1 LYRFSLRI
9 NTINVPRNKRIVMLL
24 ASQRFRDCEY
34 LVPRAFFEQAGIE
47 IHTASTSLISKGR
60 FGFLVQN
67 QLLIEDIH
75 AAEFDGIY
83 FVGGAG
89 SSEYLDNEKAKAVF
103 QAFLDLNKP
112 IAAICAAPRNFLH
125 WGLLKNK
132 KSTGFD
138 SDGVFTQMANEAEA
152 IPLVHEKVVIDGLI
166 LTANGPEASEESA
179 LAYIQLLNGAH

>member
-1 LYRFSLRI
+1 
-9 NTINVPRNKRIVMLL
+9 MLL

-34 LVPRAFFEQAGIE
+34 LVPKAFFEQAGIE
-47 IHTASTSLISKGR
+47 VHTASTSLVSNGR
-60 FGFLVQN
+60 FGFIVHN
-67 QLLIEDIH
+67 QLLVQYINPTQ
-75 AAEFDGIY
+75 FDGIY

-89 SSEYLDNEKAKAVF
+89 SSEYLNNETAKGIF

-138 SDGVFTQMANEAEA
+138 SDGVFSQMALENGSVS
-152 IPLVHEKVVIDGLI
+152 LLHEKVVIDGLI

-179 LAYIQLLNGAH
+179 LAFIKLLAVSAPHTI